1 MARPTKLT
9 AKVEKTIVEGARN
22 GNYREVLARA
32 AGIHPDTLRNWV
44 ARGEEGGRAN
54 APYVRFLGALTRAE
68 AEAETQAVAILRKA
82 MVTDPRII
90 TEFLRRRYPDRWST
104 QDRITGQVKH
114 EHVHEVSV
122 KVDDE
127 IERFVEA
134 VAASRSD

>member
-9 AKVEKTIVEGARN
+9 ARVEKMILEGARN
-22 GNYREVLARA
+22 GNYRAVLARA
-32 AGIHPDTLRNWV
+32 AGVHPDTLANWV
-44 ARGEEGGRAN
+44 ARGQEGGASN
-54 APYVRFLGALTRAE
+54 ARYVRFLGALTRAE

-104 QDRITGQVKH
+104 TDRIAGKVTH
-114 EHVHEVSV
+114 EHTHEVSV

-127 IERFVEA
+127 IERFVEDL
-134 VAASRSD
+134 AAS